1 MSVKLK
7 TVSLFAGLTDD
18 ELRLL
23 ESRSFTKTFPKN
35 TVLVT
40 EDDHTDSFYV
50 ILSGKV
56 KIYVSDEEGKE
67 VVLGTYGAG
76 DYFGEM
82 VLDEGP
88 RSASVMT
95 LEPSSFAIISKAEI
109 NTLIERHPEMAIH
122 IMKKVIQRARVLTEN
137 VKSLALLDVY
147 GRVAR
152 LLLSLASDLNGEL
165 VIAENLTHQDLAN
178 RVGASREM
186 ISRILKDLSLGGYIK
201 VEGRKITINK
211 KPPSGW

>member
-1 MSVKLK
+1 MPAKLK
-7 TVSLFAGLTDD
+7 TISLFAGLSDN
-18 ELRLL
+18 EIRLL

-35 TVLVT
+35 AVLVT
-40 EDDHTDSFYV
+40 EDDLTDSFYI

-56 KIYVSDEEGKE
+56 KIYVSDEGGKE

-95 LEPSSFAIISKAEI
+95 LEPSSFAVIPKAEI
-109 NTLIERHPEMAIH
+109 NALIERHPEMAIH
-122 IMKKVIQRARVLTEN
+122 IMKTVIQRARILTEN

-152 LLLSLASDLNGEL
+152 LLLSLATDLNGEL

-201 VEGRKITINK
+201 VEGRK
-211 KPPSGW
+211 SVV

>member
-1 MSVKLK
+1 MLAKLK
-7 TVSLFAGLTDD
+7 TISLFAGLSDD
-18 ELRLL
+18 EIRLL
-23 ESRSFTKTFPKN
+23 ESHSFTKTFPKN

-56 KIYVSDEEGKE
+56 KIYVSDQAGKE

-122 IMKKVIQRARVLTEN
+122 IMKKVIQRARILTEN

-152 LLLSLASDLNGEL
+152 LLLSLATDLNGEL

-186 ISRILKDLSLGGYIK
+186 ISRILKDLSLGGYIT
-201 VEGRKITINK
+201 VEGRKIIINK

>member
-1 MSVKLK
+1 MPAKLK
-7 TVSLFAGLTDD
+7 TISLFAGLSDN
-18 ELRLL
+18 EIRLL

-35 TVLVT
+35 AVLVT
-40 EDDHTDSFYV
+40 EDDLTDSFYI

-56 KIYVSDEEGKE
+56 KIYVSDEGGKE

-95 LEPSSFAIISKAEI
+95 LEPSSFAVIPKAEI
-109 NTLIERHPEMAIH
+109 NALIERHPEMAIH
-122 IMKKVIQRARVLTEN
+122 IMKTVIQRARILTEN

-152 LLLSLASDLNGEL
+152 LLLSLATDLNGEL

-201 VEGRKITINK
+201 VEGRKIIINK

>member
-1 MSVKLK
+1 MPAELK
-7 TVSLFAGLTDD
+7 TFSLFAGLCEE
-18 ELRLL
+18 ELQSL
-23 ESRSFTKTFPKN
+23 ERHSFTKTFPKN

-40 EDDHTDSFYV
+40 EGDHTDSFYI

-56 KIYVSDEEGKE
+56 KVYVSDEEGKE
-67 VVLGTYGAG
+67 VVLGTYGPG

-95 LEPSSFAIISKAEI
+95 LELSSFAIISKAEI
-109 NTLIERHPEMAIH
+109 NTFIARHPEMAIH
-122 IMKKVIQRARVLTEN
+122 IMKKLIQRARILTEN

-152 LLLSLASDLNGEL
+152 LLLSLATDRNGKL
-165 VIAENLTHQDLAN
+165 VIAENLTQQDLAN

-211 KPPSGW
+211 KPPPRW